1 MEQIDHNHTFASA
14 KGGTL
19 DVLRDGEIVA
29 QIAVPPGLHKARRF
43 LADIPPGF
51 VVQVGE
57 GLAVFAPKSGYGR
70 QPYGEGSHDT
80 AANPS
85 FEPTSA
91 SRLQAQL
98 DQGLRRLATVE
109 SRVERK
115 LKALQAVEVIPTAK
129 KEAEVEVVEDAA
141 SAPASAPAAAQAKAD
156 DK

>member
-1 MEQIDHNHTFASA
+1 MQHIDHNHTFASA

-19 DVLRDGEIVA
+19 DVLREGEIVA

-43 LADIPPGF
+43 VADIPPGF
-51 VVQVGE
+51 EVQVGE

-70 QPYGEGSHDT
+70 QPYGEGSHET

-129 KEAEVEVVEDAA
+129 REAEAEVVEDA
-141 SAPASAPAAAQAKAD
+141 SPAPAPAPAKVD
-156 DK
+156 VE

>member
-1 MEQIDHNHTFASA
+1 MSDICPKHIFASA

-19 DVLRDGEIVA
+19 DVLRDGEVVA

-51 VVQVGE
+51 EVQVGE
-57 GLAVFAPKSGYGR
+57 GLAVFAPKSGFGR
-70 QPYGEGSHDT
+70 LPYGEGSHDT

-98 DQGLRRLATVE
+98 DQGLKRLASVE
-109 SRVERK
+109 SRVEQK
-115 LKALQAVEVIPTAK
+115 LKALKAVEVIPTAK
-129 KEAEVEVVEDAA
+129 KEPVGEVIEGP
-141 SAPASAPAAAQAKAD
+141 APAPAPAKAD